1 VKIRRDINDNPLY
14 DILIRGQVLNYD
26 YDDKYIIAYQVYDKD
41 YHYEPI
47 EERDSLQAL
56 FEKTKKIRYCYWI
69 INKETGKVFGPMKK
83 KEFENRCKVMH
94 IEAKMKQWQE
104 KAFIGGE

>member
-1 VKIRRDINDNPLY
+1 M
-14 DILIRGQVLNYD
+14 
-26 YDDKYIIAYQVYDKD
+26 
-41 YHYEPI
+41 
-47 EERDSLQAL
+47 

-94 IEAKMKQWQE
+94 IEAKMKQWKE
-104 KAFIGGE
+104 KVFIGGELGAIAGEAVFTIYY